1 MAKPISA
8 KLCRSVGE
16 ASDLLKL
23 LANPN
28 RLSIICHLMQ
38 QPCPVSDLETEL
50 GIRQPTLSQQLGAL
64 RDAGLIE
71 GRRDGKTIIYSVADE
86 RAVQLVELL
95 RDMFSGLRDVTGR
108 QSRIEQ
114 GNAVEGI
121 MFD

>member
-1 MAKPISA
+1 MAKPISP

-28 RLSIICHLMQ
+28 RLSIVCHLMQ
-38 QPCPVSDLETEL
+38 QPCPVADLETEL
-50 GIRQPTLSQQLGAL
+50 GIRQPTLSQQLGEL

-71 GRRDGKTIIYSVADE
+71 GRRDGKTIIYSVSDNRAE
-86 RAVQLVELL
+86 RLVELL
-95 RDMFSGLRDVTGR
+95 RDMFSGLNDVTGR
-108 QSRIEQ
+108 LSSGKHGHAIED
-114 GNAVEGI
+114 V